1 MVDIII
7 TALKL
12 APPVLQAG
20 GAIVDF
26 IRGRKQRKEEEKQ
39 REQRVKEARAEFDN
53 RIRQLDNQKHQ
64 YERLNEDYRN
74 KIYDLEQQIRMNN
87 EEMNRRELERQQQL
101 LKKEQEEREAKL
113 KQIEEEKEAIKKCK
127 EALDNHFAQSVIEI
141 VGNFSQE
148 EENWINNL
156 DEPEIKFK
164 INLLKEHLDILFDKL
179 FETENIMKKIN
190 NKFLQILKSNVN
202 HIELEKM
209 NFIVIGSSGVGK
221 STLINEIFGERL
233 AIEGS
238 GKRTTTESKKYE
250 SKLVPFISLLDTVGT
265 EIGSGHKLIDVLK
278 ETLEEIMKKLDNNDP
293 NEHIHCII
301 YCTSSNRFFKDELDV
316 ILTIRKKY
324 DGNKLPIVI
333 VYTRGVKE
341 KEVNDAKKTINEFLN
356 KFDEKISDDI
366 FGITFIPVNS
376 REEEFNHFGTILY
389 TPCFGL
395 PNLMRTCFQKGEH
408 SYRFAIKNS
417 LIQIGKRSIKE
428 YLDNMHSQLVNNIN
442 YFHYLYQQFDP
453 NFFDYIAF
461 CFQKITDIDKQKGIT
476 KKELAKLNNYLE
488 EHHIN
493 TEQGLSTVKCMVCD
507 KIPKNP
513 YKCRFCN
520 SEVCE
525 ACFLDKKES
534 DGYFPC
540 SNCYQG
546 KFVDN
551 NNNKIIQNKKDYNK
565 LDLLPGYSYGSGG
578 LSENFGKES
587 DDNNYNQINENNNMS
602 KGYCMICKNIPTNPY
617 KCNSCEYEVCEQCFL
632 KQYQDEDFEKYQCG
646 NCGNDDFTKKEE
658 NVINEIKN
666 EIKDEDNNNYNQKKE
681 NKNKPNPK
689 CMFCKKRP
697 INAYKCQSCEFK
709 VCENCL
715 LTQIEEN
722 DKCTCENCGKDEFDK
737 IENEDIDIFNE
748 NKINNEDIDENEK
761 SDDNEDEDGDN
772 YLHILNNKL
781 NLESNEEIKK
791 YVKEFRDEI
800 IEVINEKFNEFAK
813 KAAND
818 IYFNVL
824 EKYRDLKDENLK
836 MDKMKDKDE
845 LKAEATQEINKALK
859 EKAVENFL
867 AKIASQFFQDIVL
880 KFKDK
885 CEEKLNNFIN
895 NLLYNE
901 EANEFFKSCDEL
913 NGNKKFKFE
922 DDLKE
927 YLEKLQT
934 KEEESLKKSLN
945 FQEQSKKNRMG
956 NNECG
961 SSVPISNSSEQN
973 CCSSESNC
981 NSSEPNC
988 SSQSQF

>member
-1 MVDIII
+1 MNFLKAALVIAPLAIKAGEAVVDLF
-7 TALKL
+7 TRKK
-12 APPVLQAG
+12 
-20 GAIVDF
+20 
-26 IRGRKQRKEEEKQ
+26 RKQEENQRIKE
-39 REQRVKEARAEFDN
+39 VKEQFDN
-53 RIRQLDNQKHQ
+53 RIRQLDKQKDQ
-64 YERLNEDYRN
+64 YERQNEDYKDR
-74 KIYDLEQQIRMNN
+74 IYYLEQMIRKNN

-101 LKKEQEEREAKL
+101 LKKEQEEREEKL
-113 KQIEEEKEAIKKCK
+113 KKIEEEKEAIKKCK
-127 EALDNHFAQSVIEI
+127 EALDNQFSQSVIEI
-141 VGNFSQE
+141 VGKFSQE
-148 EENWINNL
+148 EDNWINNL

-202 HIELEKM
+202 HKELEKM
-209 NFIVIGSSGVGK
+209 NFIVIGTSGVGK

-265 EIGSGHKLIDVLK
+265 EIGSGHKLTDVLK

-301 YCTSSNRFFKDELDV
+301 YCTSSNRFFEDELDV

-333 VYTRGVKE
+333 VYTRATKD
-341 KEVNDAKKTINEFLN
+341 KEVVDAKKTINEFLN
-356 KFDEKISDDI
+356 KFGEKISNDI

-376 REEEFNHFGTILY
+376 REEEFNHLGTILY
-389 TPCFGL
+389 QPSFGL
-395 PNLMRTCFQKGEH
+395 PNLMKTCFQKGEH

-453 NFFDYIAF
+453 NFSDYIAF
-461 CFQKITDIDKQKGIT
+461 CFQKITDINRQKGIT
-476 KKELAKLNNYLE
+476 KKELARLNNYLE
-488 EHHIN
+488 EHHIS

-507 KIPKNP
+507 NIPKNP
-513 YKCRFCN
+513 YKCLFCN

-525 ACFLDKKES
+525 SCFLDKKES

-540 SNCYQG
+540 KNCFQG
-546 KFVDN
+546 KFIDN

-565 LDLLPGYSYGSGG
+565 LDLLPGYSYGSAS
-578 LSENFGKES
+578 LSENLEKEG
-587 DDNNYNQINENNNMS
+587 DENKYLGYNQINEKNNIS
-602 KGYCMICKNIPTNPY
+602 KGYCMICKNIPKNPY
-617 KCNSCEYEVCEQCFL
+617 KCKSCEYEVCEECFL
-632 KQYQDEDFEKYQCG
+632 KQYEKEDFDKYQCG
-646 NCGNDDFTKKEE
+646 NCGNDDFIRKEE
-658 NVINEIKN
+658 NFINEIKN
-666 EIKDEDNNNYNQKKE
+666 GIKDEENNNYNHKKE
-681 NKNKPNPK
+681 KKNISKTK
-689 CMFCKKRP
+689 CMFCKKIP
-697 INAYKCQSCEFK
+697 INAYKCQGCEFK
-709 VCENCL
+709 TCEDCL
-715 LTQIEEN
+715 LKQIEEN
-722 DKCTCENCGKDEFDK
+722 DICNCENCGKDVFDK
-737 IENEDIDIFNE
+737 IENEDNYMINE
-748 NKINNEDIDENEK
+748 NKINNVDKEENEE
-761 SDDNEDEDGDN
+761 SDDNEDEDGEN
-772 YLHILNNKL
+772 YLHILSNKL
-781 NLESNEEIKK
+781 NLESKEEIKK

-800 IEVINEKFNEFAK
+800 IEVINEKFNEFAE
-813 KAAND
+813 KAANE
-818 IYFNVL
+818 IYLNVL
-824 EKYRDLKDENLK
+824 EKYRDLKDENIK
-836 MDKMKDKDE
+836 MDKMKDKNA

-867 AKIASQFFQDIVL
+867 SKIASQFFQDIVL

-922 DDLKE
+922 NDIKT

-934 KEEESLKKSLN
+934 KEEDSLKKSLN
-945 FQEQSKKNRMG
+945 IQEEAKKNRIG
-956 NNECG
+956 SSECG
-961 SSVPISNSSEQN
+961 SSVPICNNSEQN
-973 CCSSESNC
+973 CSSSEPNC
-981 NSSEPNC
+981 NSSENNC
-988 SSQSQF
+988 SSSSQL

>member
-1 MVDIII
+1 MNFLKAALVIAPLAIKAGEAVVDLF
-7 TALKL
+7 TRKK
-12 APPVLQAG
+12 
-20 GAIVDF
+20 
-26 IRGRKQRKEEEKQ
+26 RKQEENQRIKE
-39 REQRVKEARAEFDN
+39 VKEQFDN
-53 RIRQLDNQKHQ
+53 RIRQLDKQKDQ
-64 YERLNEDYRN
+64 YERQNEDYKDR
-74 KIYDLEQQIRMNN
+74 IYYLEQMIRKNN

-101 LKKEQEEREAKL
+101 LKKEQEEREEKL
-113 KQIEEEKEAIKKCK
+113 KKIEEEKEAIKKCK
-127 EALDNHFAQSVIEI
+127 EALDNQFSQSVIEI
-141 VGNFSQE
+141 VGKFSQE
-148 EENWINNL
+148 EDNWINNL

-202 HIELEKM
+202 HKELEKM
-209 NFIVIGSSGVGK
+209 NFIVIGTSGVGK

-238 GKRTTTESKKYE
+238 GKRATTESKKYE

-265 EIGSGHKLIDVLK
+265 EIGSGHKLTDVLK

-301 YCTSSNRFFKDELDV
+301 YCTSSNRFFEDELDV

-333 VYTRGVKE
+333 VYTRATKD
-341 KEVNDAKKTINEFLN
+341 KEVVDAKKTINEFLN
-356 KFDEKISDDI
+356 KFGEKISNDI

-376 REEEFNHFGTILY
+376 REEEFNHLGTILY
-389 TPCFGL
+389 QPSFGL
-395 PNLMRTCFQKGEH
+395 PNLMKTCFQKGEH

-453 NFFDYIAF
+453 NFSDYIAF
-461 CFQKITDIDKQKGIT
+461 CFQKITDINRQKGIT
-476 KKELAKLNNYLE
+476 KKELARLNNYLE
-488 EHHIN
+488 EHHIS

-507 KIPKNP
+507 NIPKNP
-513 YKCRFCN
+513 YKCLFCN

-525 ACFLDKKES
+525 SCFLDKKEN

-540 SNCYQG
+540 KNCFQG
-546 KFVDN
+546 KFIDN
-551 NNNKIIQNKKDYNK
+551 NNRKIIQNKNDYNK
-565 LDLLPGYSYGSGG
+565 LDLLPGYSYGSAS
-578 LSENFGKES
+578 LSENLEKES
-587 DDNNYNQINENNNMS
+587 DENKYNRINENNNIS
-602 KGYCMICKNIPTNPY
+602 KGYCMICKNIPNNPY
-617 KCNSCEYEVCEQCFL
+617 KCKSCDYEVCEECFL
-632 KQYQDEDFEKYQCG
+632 KQYENEYFDKYQCG
-646 NCGNDDFTKKEE
+646 NCGNDDFIKKEE

-666 EIKDEDNNNYNQKKE
+666 EIKDEENNNYNQKKE
-681 NKNKPNPK
+681 KKNILKTK
-689 CMFCKKRP
+689 CMFCKKIP
-697 INAYKCQSCEFK
+697 INAYNCQGCEFK
-709 VCENCL
+709 TCENCL
-715 LTQIEEN
+715 LKQIEEN
-722 DKCTCENCGKDEFDK
+722 DICNCENCGKNVFNK
-737 IENEDIDIFNE
+737 IENDDNYMINE
-748 NKINNEDIDENEK
+748 NKINNVDKEENEE
-761 SDDNEDEDGDN
+761 SDDNEDEDGEN
-772 YLHILNNKL
+772 YLHILSNKL
-781 NLESNEEIKK
+781 NLESKEEIKK

-800 IEVINEKFNEFAK
+800 IEVINEKFNEFAE
-813 KAAND
+813 KAANE
-818 IYFNVL
+818 IYLNVL
-824 EKYRDLKDENLK
+824 EKYRDLKDENIK
-836 MDKMKDKDE
+836 MDKMKDKNA

-867 AKIASQFFQDIVL
+867 SKIASQFFQDIVL

-922 DDLKE
+922 NDIKT

-934 KEEESLKKSLN
+934 KEEDSLKKSLN
-945 FQEQSKKNRMG
+945 IQEEAKKNRMG
-956 NNECG
+956 SSECG
-961 SSVPISNSSEQN
+961 SSVPICNNSEQN
-973 CCSSESNC
+973 CSSSEPNC
-981 NSSEPNC
+981 NSSENNC
-988 SSQSQF
+988 SSSSQL

>member
-179 FETENIMKKIN
+179 FESENIMKKIN

-209 NFIVIGSSGVGK
+209 NFIVIGTSGVGK

>member
-1 MVDIII
+1 MNFLIP
-7 TALKL
+7 ALKL
-12 APPVLQAG
+12 APYAIQAG
-20 GAIVDF
+20 GAIVNF
-26 IRGRKQRKEEEKQ
+26 IRGRKQRKEEENQ
-39 REQRVKEARAEFDN
+39 REQRVKKAREEFDN
-53 RIRQLDNQKHQ
+53 RIRQLDNQKYQ

-74 KIYDLEQQIRMNN
+74 RIYNLEQQIRMNN

-127 EALDNHFAQSVIEI
+127 EALDNHFTQSVIEI
-141 VGNFSQE
+141 VGNFSQV

-179 FETENIMKKIN
+179 FESENIIKKIN
-190 NKFLQILKSNVN
+190 NKFLKILKSNVN
-202 HIELEKM
+202 HKELEKM
-209 NFIVIGSSGVGK
+209 NFIVIGTSGVGK

-265 EIGSGHKLIDVLK
+265 EIGSGHKLTDVLK

-301 YCTSSNRFFKDELDV
+301 YCTSSNRFFEDELDV

-333 VYTRGVKE
+333 VYTRGTKE
-341 KEVNDAKKTINEFLN
+341 KEVDDAKKTINEFLN
-356 KFDEKISDDI
+356 KFDEKISNDI

-376 REEEFNHFGTILY
+376 REEEFNHFGKVY
-389 TPCFGL
+389 FYPSFGL
-395 PNLMRTCFQKGEH
+395 QNLMKTCFQKGEH

-442 YFHYLYQQFDP
+442 YFHYLYQQFEP

-525 ACFLDKKES
+525 ECFLDKKES

-540 SNCYQG
+540 NNCFQG

-551 NNNKIIQNKKDYNK
+551 NNNKVVQNKKDYNK
-565 LDLLPGYSYGSGG
+565 LDLLPEESYGSAV
-578 LSENFGKES
+578 LSDNLGKES
-587 DDNNYNQINENNNMS
+587 DDNKYNQINENKNLS

-617 KCNSCEYEVCEQCFL
+617 KCNSCEYEVCEECFL
-632 KQYQDEDFEKYQCG
+632 KQYENEDFEKYQCG
-646 NCGNDDFTKKEE
+646 NCGNDDFIKKEE
-658 NVINEIKN
+658 KNEIN
-666 EIKDEDNNNYNQKKE
+666 EIKDEENNNYNQKKE
-681 NKNKPNPK
+681 NKNAK
-689 CMFCKKRP
+689 CMICKKRP
-697 INAYKCQSCEFK
+697 INAYKCQGCENK

-715 LTQIEEN
+715 LQQIEEN
-722 DKCTCENCGKDEFDK
+722 DKCTCENCGKDVFDK
-737 IENEDIDIFNE
+737 IENEDNDIFNE
-748 NKINNEDIDENEK
+748 NKINNEDINENEK

-818 IYFNVL
+818 IYLNVL
-824 EKYRDLKDENLK
+824 EKYRDLKDENAK
-836 MDKMKDKDE
+836 MDRMKDKDE

-880 KFKDK
+880 RFKDK

-913 NGNKKFKFE
+913 NGNKKFQFE
-922 DDLKE
+922 DDLKK

-945 FQEQSKKNRMG
+945 TQEESKMNRMG
-956 NNECG
+956 NNEGGC
-961 SSVPISNSSEQN
+961 SVPISEQNCNSSEF
-973 CCSSESNC
+973 NC

-988 SSQSQF
+988 SSQNKF